1 MSLGDRRAFVQ
12 ALAGTLAYSGSSSWP
27 NARSS
32 ERHELTRSQTAFDV
46 KAYGARGDGSADDT
60 ASIRAAI
67 AAADG
72 AGGGVVWFPRG
83 THEVTSTLVVPA
95 ATNTGVQLAGEVC
108 LDTQVPA

>member
-12 ALAGTLAYSGSSSWP
+12 ALAGTMAYSGSSSWL

-32 ERHELTRSQTAFDV
+32 ERHELTRSQTDFDV

-60 ASIRAAI
+60 APIRAAI
-67 AAADG
+67 AAADT

-83 THEVTSTLVVPA
+83 TYRVTSTLEVPA
-95 ATNTGVQLAGEVC
+95 ATNKEVRLAGESRR
-108 LDTQVPA
+108 DTRITA